1 MIYNPLQYSGE
12 SFSSRVLGTVKE
24 QAEKK
29 QASLD
34 QMNETLRTEAAQGR
48 LGSLANDI
56 LNDALTQASEQGLI
70 GVNQYDIMNKAM
82 PKFYAAKSAVTELNN
97 AHDAELKAAQADE
110 SINVDANFL
119 AYLNNKYYAEDV
131 TLDNIDAFAANA
143 VNKGFNIAEHTEFLN
158 DQYVLDKVLP
168 TMVDEFS
175 KSEYGQIGEQNGM
188 AVFGT
193 TTTTGVAR
201 ATADNITN
209 FTANPQ
215 VEALLIK
222 KAREANPDVDIT
234 SLNLQVP
241 KADQA
246 RLLNEVLDAKFPSTS
261 TIAGAGIGER
271 DKSELARKRAI
282 SIQASAFYRDMN
294 DRQKINWNAEQM
306 TTYMQDNEGAT
317 VNDAYNYLR
326 SLRDE
331 EDKPIYNQNYL
342 ADAANQ
348 LKGRT
353 QKSYADEREYLK
365 MEKGANLLYEDA
377 AFDTEQGLL
386 SLNGRAFGKVM
397 TSVEKTKDGDL
408 EVLITRGS
416 EEMHS
421 EPIVIKVEN
430 GTPNSDQ
437 VAALQNALVSHAYDD
452 MFVRR
457 GEGTSN
463 PTQPK
468 RKTEKKDDMVGGWD
482 ADSQQ

>member
-1 MIYNPLQYSGE
+1 M
-12 SFSSRVLGTVKE
+12 
-24 QAEKK
+24 
-29 QASLD
+29 D

-48 LGSLANDI
+48 LGSLANDV

-131 TLDNIDAFAANA
+131 TLDSIDAFAANA

-175 KSEYGQIGEQNGM
+175 KSEYGQIGQQNGM

-193 TTTTGVAR
+193 TTTTGVTR
-201 ATADNITN
+201 ATAENITN

-234 SLNLQVP
+234 SLNLQVS

-282 SIQASAFYRDMN
+282 SVAASAFARDKR
-294 DRQKINWNAEQM
+294 DRQSINWNAQQIKS
-306 TTYMQDNEGAT
+306 YMQDNEGAT
-317 VNDAYNYLR
+317 ATDAVEFLS

-331 EDKPIYNQNYL
+331 ETNEPIYNAYYL
-342 ADAANQ
+342 SDAAKMVNN
-348 LKGRT
+348 LKV
-353 QKSYADEREYLK
+353 KSYADEREYLK
-365 MEKGANLLYEDA
+365 LEKGATLLYEDP
-377 AFDTEQGLL
+377 AFETEQGLL

-397 TSVEKTKDGDL
+397 ASVEKTEGGDL

-421 EPIVIKVEN
+421 EPIVIKVED
-430 GTPNSDQ
+430 GTPDADQ

-457 GEGTSN
+457 GEPTSK

-468 RKTEKKDDMVGGWD
+468 KKKNKTEKEDGMVDGWES
-482 ADSQQ
+482 DSQ